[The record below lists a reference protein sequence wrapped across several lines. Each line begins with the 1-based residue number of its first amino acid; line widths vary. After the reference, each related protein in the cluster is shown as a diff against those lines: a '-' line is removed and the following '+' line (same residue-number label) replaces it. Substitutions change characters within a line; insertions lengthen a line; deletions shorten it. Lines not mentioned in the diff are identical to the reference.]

1 MKIIK
6 RDNIPSWVW
15 GDLKATRVLIR
26 TYPGIDVFT
35 GTDMDKLVAMRV
47 TDNPTAPILVIEH
60 DPAIREAIFYQNDA
74 GILRMIDELLK
85 EEGWL

>member
-6 RDNIPSWVW
+6 REEVPSWVW

-35 GTDMDKLVAMRV
+35 GGSDDKLVAMRV
-47 TDNPTAPILVIEH
+47 TDNPTAPLLLIEH
-60 DPAIREAIFYQNDA
+60 DPAVREAIFYNQDA
-74 GILRMIDELLK
+74 EVLGEIDLLLK

>member
-6 RDNIPSWVW
+6 RDNIPSSVW
-15 GDLKATRVLIR
+15 GDLKATRVLVR

-60 DPAIREAIFYQNDA
+60 DPAIREAIFHQNDA
-74 GILRMIDELLK
+74 VVLRMIDELLK